1 MFLFLRSV
9 LVFLFLS
16 TFLVS
21 PTKSEGIEVSAW
33 SRATPP
39 GGATGAIYGRI
50 ANNQNH
56 SVDLVSVEVGFAQ
69 HAMIHETEIKDG
81 VARMRYGSLVIPA
94 AGSVLL
100 EPGSTH
106 IMLMGLSLE
115 LSPGCRYPFRM
126 IWSDGSSSDHDFL
139 AGELGQ
145 MFPPDPAL
153 DQPCF

>member
-1 MFLFLRSV
+1 MFLFSRSV

>member
-1 MFLFLRSV
+1 MV
-9 LVFLFLS
+9 LLS
-16 TFLVS
+16 AFLVS
-21 PTKSEGIEVSAW
+21 PVKSEGIEVSAW

-81 VARMRYGSLVIPA
+81 VARMRHGSLVIPA

-139 AGELGQ
+139 TGEFGQ

-153 DQPCF
+153 HQACF

>member
-81 VARMRYGSLVIPA
+81 VARMRDGSLVIPA
-94 AGSVLL
+94 AGFVLL

-139 AGELGQ
+139 TGELGQ

>member
-9 LVFLFLS
+9 LVFLLLS
-16 TFLVS
+16 AFLVS
-21 PTKSEGIEVSAW
+21 PVKSEGIEVSAW

-81 VARMRYGSLVIPA
+81 VARMRHGSLVIPA
-94 AGSVLL
+94 AGSVML

-106 IMLMGLSLE
+106 IMLIGLSLE

-126 IWSDGSSSDHDFL
+126 TWSDGSSSDHDFL
-139 AGELGQ
+139 TGERGQ
-145 MFPPDPAL
+145 MFPPDPAFHQACL
-153 DQPCF
+153 

>member
-9 LVFLFLS
+9 LLFLFLS

-69 HAMIHETEIKDG
+69 HALIHETEIKDG
-81 VARMRYGSLVIPA
+81 VAKMRHGSLVIPA

>member
-81 VARMRYGSLVIPA
+81 VARMRHGSLVIPA

-145 MFPPDPAL
+145 MFPPDSAL

>member
-9 LVFLFLS
+9 LVFLLLS
-16 TFLVS
+16 AFLVS
-21 PTKSEGIEVSAW
+21 PVKSEGIEVSAW

-50 ANNQNH
+50 TNKQNH
-56 SVDLVSVEVGFAQ
+56 SVGLLSVEVGFAR

-81 VARMRYGSLVIPA
+81 VARMRHGSLVIPA
-94 AGSVLL
+94 AGFVLL

-145 MFPPDPAL
+145 MFPPDSAL